1 MYPLRRVA
9 RRQLQALGLGLLASA
24 WLVSACGDAT
34 APPTIVDLAQPWTVA
49 APGEVGMSG
58 ALLGVAA
65 SSAAAIPRFRS
76 LLVARRGR
84 LVLEQYFGGA
94 DSSTVFDVRSVTK
107 SVVSALTG
115 LALAAGKLPSL
126 DAAVG
131 RYIGAPDT
139 LDAADS
145 AVTVRDLLTMTSG
158 YQWDELSGDDYNRW
172 ILSADHV
179 QYLLDRPQTG
189 PPGPFTYNSA
199 AVHLLGL
206 LLTRATGA
214 SLPAFADTA
223 LFRPAGITSAVWEP
237 LENGTVNGGSGIRL
251 TGRDL
256 LRFGQLV
263 LQGGRSG
270 ERQVLPPAW
279 LQAMAAPRFA
289 WRVTEGRQAG
299 VTYGYLWW
307 VADGPPLP
315 AVFAWGFGGQF
326 VYVAASLDLVA
337 VATTEWQGVTRDS
350 AAAGLDQQVLSVI
363 VGGVLPAAR

>member
-1 MYPLRRVA
+1 M
-9 RRQLQALGLGLLASA
+9 
-24 WLVSACGDAT
+24 
-34 APPTIVDLAQPWTVA
+34 
-49 APGEVGMSG
+49 
-58 ALLGVAA
+58 
-65 SSAAAIPRFRS
+65 
-76 LLVARRGR
+76 
-84 LVLEQYFGGA
+84 
-94 DSSTVFDVRSVTK
+94 
-107 SVVSALTG
+107 
-115 LALAAGKLPSL
+115 
-126 DAAVG
+126 
-131 RYIGAPDT
+131 
-139 LDAADS
+139 
-145 AVTVRDLLTMTSG
+145 
-158 YQWDELSGDDYNRW
+158 
-172 ILSADHV
+172 

-223 LFRPAGITSAVWEP
+223 LFRRAGVTSAVWEP

-270 ERQVLPPAW
+270 ERHVLPPAW